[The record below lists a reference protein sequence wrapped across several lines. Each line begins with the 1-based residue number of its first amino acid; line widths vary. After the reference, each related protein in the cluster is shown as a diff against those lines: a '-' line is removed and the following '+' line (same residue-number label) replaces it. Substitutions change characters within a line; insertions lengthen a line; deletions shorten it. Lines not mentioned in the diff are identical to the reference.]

1 MLLLFSAG
9 EQQSPSSR
17 LHCTDKCGCSLAA
30 VWGSVACATAY
41 RSENRQQRQT
51 DRYTANL
58 ATGLLSELKAPA
70 LLYRLLESQV
80 LYHIS
85 DPVKKVGTGL
95 AQVPLTLATGLI
107 LFHFL
112 EGTYV

>member
-1 MLLLFSAG
+1 MWL
-9 EQQSPSSR
+9 QS
-17 LHCTDKCGCSLAA
+17 G
-30 VWGSVACATAY
+30 GSVACATAY

-51 DRYTANL
+51 DRHTANL

-70 LLYRLLESQV
+70 LLHRLLECQV

-112 EGTYV
+112 EGTYI